1 MLHYIALNGFFQF
14 PGQLYTLSLRLLQV
28 SNYKYKTSH
37 AANQITICPTFLSS
51 QDFDGNFDIQTEQLY
66 LSCFVYSYYYEYISI
81 PYNQIIPNTTYI
93 YVNLVC
99 GK

>member
-37 AANQITICPTFLSS
+37 AVNQITICPTFLSS
-51 QDFDGNFDIQTEQLY
+51 QAGNRRNYNEQSSSLY
-66 LSCFVYSYYYEYISI
+66 LVLYIRITTNIFLYYITKLFQTRLS
-81 PYNQIIPNTTYI
+81 
-93 YVNLVC
+93 
-99 GK
+99 